1 VRTRDS
7 PPPIRGQTEMLTSVG
22 GRLERRQSVTFGTGL
37 FERLVT
43 LHFWKLSHL
52 RIRLEREGMV
62 G

>member
-37 FERLVT
+37 FERLVDT
-43 LHFWKLSHL
+43 TF
-52 RIRLEREGMV
+52 LEVVPLED
-62 G
+62 

>member
-37 FERLVT
+37 FERLVDT
-43 LHFWKLSHL
+43 TF
-52 RIRLEREGMV
+52 LEVVSLED
-62 G
+62 